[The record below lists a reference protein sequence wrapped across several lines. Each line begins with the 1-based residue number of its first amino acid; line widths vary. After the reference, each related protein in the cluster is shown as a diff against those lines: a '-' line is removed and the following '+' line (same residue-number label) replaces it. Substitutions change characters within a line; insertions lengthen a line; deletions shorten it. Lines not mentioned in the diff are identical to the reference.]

1 MAKDNFYP
9 KGEFVFREGESADFA
24 YILKSGSVEILKTGI
39 DGEIVLAT
47 LDEPN
52 KIFGEMALID
62 GAPRSAGARA
72 AGASVIDEVRQKD
85 FLAYVQK
92 NPNAAMNIMKN
103 LSTELREA
111 NRAASQGG
119 GTLEAGADP
128 SLGEMET
135 DISHIPEHIDDTD
148 AIYDA
153 RPSKPIILTTGA
165 VLAAF
170 LVAFVFAFSL
180 SVDTTVSARGKFTTE
195 VPNVGVQASSS
206 ATVRKVMVKRG
217 QLVKKGLS

>member
-72 AGASVIDEVRQKD
+72 SADSVIDEVRQKD

-92 NPNAAMNIMKN
+92 NPNAAMNTMKN
-103 LSTELREA
+103 
-111 NRAASQGG
+111 
-119 GTLEAGADP
+119 
-128 SLGEMET
+128 
-135 DISHIPEHIDDTD
+135 
-148 AIYDA
+148 
-153 RPSKPIILTTGA
+153 
-165 VLAAF
+165 
-170 LVAFVFAFSL
+170 
-180 SVDTTVSARGKFTTE
+180 
-195 VPNVGVQASSS
+195 
-206 ATVRKVMVKRG
+206 
-217 QLVKKGLS
+217 